1 MPIRNSLLQKLEHVL
16 QNLEYMLVHL
26 RQSSK
31 ANIEFDLDTIVKE
44 VDTRRNLEITSS
56 GFVERLKVRIA
67 LKCA

>member
-1 MPIRNSLLQKLEHVL
+1 M